1 MPIVRL
7 VQSPTGNCRYCG
19 QNAGFLWKQHRP
31 CRDLHSTAIQEMT
44 HLPTQA
50 ASAHSFK
57 EVLATSKIGTL

>member
-7 VQSPTGNCRYCG
+7 VQSPIGNCRYCS

-44 HLPTQA
+44 QLPTQA

-57 EVLATSKIGTL
+57 EASFR